1 MSNEIKT
8 RIKNKV
14 DYLAKWSNSA
24 VELLDGEIAI
34 VRVPT
39 GETHTNPVTGKSE
52 PVTALLM
59 KIGDGSSSFADLPWL
74 SAKAADVYT
83 WAKNE
88 KAVDIP
94 VTVGSTQTTL
104 GAYLAK
110 IDTNGSDIS
119 ANNSAIS
126 GIKNNYLRVDDN
138 NQLVH
143 YQNGSETEIIFDCG
157 GAPID

>member
-1 MSNEIKT
+1 MSKEIKT

-14 DYLAKWSNSA
+14 DYLANWANST

-39 GETHTNPVTGKSE
+39 GETHTNPVTGKAE

-94 VTVGSTQTTL
+94 VAVGNTSTTL
-104 GAYLAK
+104 GAYLEK
-110 IDTNGSDIS
+110 IDINISDIS
-119 ANNSAIS
+119 ANKSDISAIQS
-126 GIKNNYLRVDDN
+126 NYIRVDSN

-143 YQNGSETEIIFDCG
+143 CENGANTEIIFDCG
-157 GAPID
+157 GAPIA